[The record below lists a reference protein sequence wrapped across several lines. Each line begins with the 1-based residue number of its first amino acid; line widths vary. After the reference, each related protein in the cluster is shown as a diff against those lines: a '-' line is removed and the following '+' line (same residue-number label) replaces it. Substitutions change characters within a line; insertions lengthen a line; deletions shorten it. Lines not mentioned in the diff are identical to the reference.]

1 MKKTLIVFAAVF
13 MTVGFTA
20 CTNDSVAEEE
30 QLFID
35 ATDDDDPVDDRE

>member
-1 MKKTLIVFAAVF
+1 MKKVIIVFAALF

-20 CTNDSVAEEE
+20 STNDSAAEEE

-35 ATDDDDPVDDRE
+35 ATDDDEIEERT

>member
-1 MKKTLIVFAAVF
+1 MKKVIIVFAALL

-20 CTNDSVAEEE
+20 CTNDSAAEEE

-35 ATDDDDPVDDRE
+35 ATDDEEKVDERT

>member
-1 MKKTLIVFAAVF
+1 MKKVIIVFAALF

-20 CTNDSVAEEE
+20 CTNDSAAEEE

-35 ATDDDDPVDDRE
+35 ATDNEKVEDERD

>member
-1 MKKTLIVFAAVF
+1 MKKVFIVFAALF

-20 CTNDSVAEEE
+20 CTNDSTAEEE

-35 ATDDDDPVDDRE
+35 ATDDDDVTQERD